1 LNGTAVESNKQSFRW
16 GRLAAVDPARVS
28 AAAIPRRTGFT
39 TPVRVARRDHRAPH
53 RIPDRLP
60 GCGVCQALHG
70 SRRKGPRGRSI
81 EDRRDDALTEA
92 VARYYFKLLAI
103 KDEFEVARLY
113 TETDFTARVA
123 AQFEGDYKLTFH
135 LAPPVFNKPDPVT
148 AKRRRSVY
156 GPWMM
161 SAFRVL
167 AKLRRFRGTALDPFS
182 KTAERR
188 MERAL
193 IGDYETIVAE
203 LAALAPHNHSLAV
216 ELAQIP
222 EHIRGYGHVK
232 DRHVVAAK
240 KKEAEL
246 LAAFRDAKPVGPKTM
261 ACADGRAERPRGSML
276 KRRFRRGCRRAGS
289 ASPSRPSPA
298 RFDLRGNG
306 SAVMPPVAT
315 PGGRS
320 ASSAIEHS

>member
-1 LNGTAVESNKQSFRW
+1 MRW
-16 GRLAAVDPARVS
+16 KH
-28 AAAIPRRTGFT
+28 RRS
-39 TPVRVARRDHRAPH
+39 
-53 RIPDRLP
+53 P
-60 GCGVCQALHG
+60 G
-70 SRRKGPRGRSI
+70 PT
-81 EDRRDDALTEA
+81 ALTEA

-113 TETDFTARVA
+113 TETDFTSRVA

-148 AKRRRSVY
+148 GEAKKSVY

-161 SAFRVL
+161 RAFRVL

-193 IGDYETIVAE
+193 IGEYETLVAE
-203 LAALAPHNHSLAV
+203 LLAALAPHNHSLAV

-246 LAAFRDAKPVGPKTM
+246 LAAFRAAKPVGPKTM
-261 ACADGRAERPRGSML
+261 ALAAD
-276 KRRFRRGCRRAGS
+276 
-289 ASPSRPSPA
+289 
-298 RFDLRGNG
+298 
-306 SAVMPPVAT
+306 
-315 PGGRS
+315 
-320 ASSAIEHS
+320 